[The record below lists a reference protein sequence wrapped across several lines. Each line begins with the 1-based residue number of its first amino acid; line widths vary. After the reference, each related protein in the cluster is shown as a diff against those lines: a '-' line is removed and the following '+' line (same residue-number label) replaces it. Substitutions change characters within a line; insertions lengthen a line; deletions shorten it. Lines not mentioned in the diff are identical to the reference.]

1 VKDLLFW
8 RTVVGTAIL
17 AAVVVI
23 AIITA
28 VKERRQ

>member
-8 RTVVGTAIL
+8 RTVVATAIL
-17 AAVVVI
+17 GAVLLI

-28 VKERRQ
+28 VKERNR

>member
-8 RTVVGTAIL
+8 RTVVATAIL

-28 VKERRQ
+28 AKERNR